1 MCNNW
6 TCRHPMSVSTEYFVI
21 HLLVIITSVYNT
33 FKPFW
38 SDALF
43 SKRISNNME
52 NWRANHEWAI
62 QRHGQ
67 HWKTQKKKLN
77 KQKTKTKTNNNNN
90 HAHKSHKTY
99 HHTKL
104 TGCIIKTDE
113 FDFSVTISWTTFLSI
128 FAVTQLTR
136 DSRACSSYQ
145 GFLNREIVL
154 SHIFLHKYYKN
165 LNHRFNV
172 TINELLLSYR
182 ILV

>member
-21 HLLVIITSVYNT
+21 HLLVIITSVYNI

-43 SKRISNNME
+43 SKRIS
-52 NWRANHEWAI
+52 
-62 QRHGQ
+62 RHGQ
-67 HWKTQKKKLN
+67 HWKTQKKKPN
-77 KQKTKTKTNNNNN
+77 KQKSKTKTNNNNN

-136 DSRACSSYQ
+136 DSRACTSYQ

-165 LNHRFNV
+165 LNYRFNV
-172 TINELLLSYR
+172 TNCSCHTEF
-182 ILV
+182 